1 MGRDATEQDVFPR
14 REEYDR
20 PRAKRK
26 IKEPERFE
34 IDPHLDD
41 DIMRAIRLSLQ
52 QQQSS
57 SSDPQPGGG
66 GSKAGIE
73 PKRLRVERQT
83 SGGGGGDAKPRAKE
97 HHAPKRGGK
106 APGDAPKHH
115 PHPKPQHHSH
125 KQAPQHHHREHAMR
139 QDAKPKPPP
148 PPPPPAEPELPPPR
162 AWWFERLLLR
172 RHDCGA
178 LGCGEGEGAS
188 TDDDWHRR
196 VWSRQRPYLT
206 LQGPLTAE
214 DISAGHEAPA

>member
-41 DIMRAIRLSLQ
+41 DIMRA
-52 QQQSS
+52 
-57 SSDPQPGGG
+57 
-66 GSKAGIE
+66 
-73 PKRLRVERQT
+73 
-83 SGGGGGDAKPRAKE
+83 
-97 HHAPKRGGK
+97 
-106 APGDAPKHH
+106 
-115 PHPKPQHHSH
+115 
-125 KQAPQHHHREHAMR
+125 
-139 QDAKPKPPP
+139 
-148 PPPPPAEPELPPPR
+148 PPPAEPELPPPR

>member
-83 SGGGGGDAKPRAKE
+83 AAASGARA
-97 HHAPKRGGK
+97 AAAAR
-106 APGDAPKHH
+106 
-115 PHPKPQHHSH
+115 
-125 KQAPQHHHREHAMR
+125 
-139 QDAKPKPPP
+139 
-148 PPPPPAEPELPPPR
+148 LVVR
-162 AWWFERLLLR
+162 AAAAAAARLR
-172 RHDCGA
+172 RSGVWGGR
-178 LGCGEGEGAS
+178 GCV
-188 TDDDWHRR
+188 HR
-196 VWSRQRPYLT
+196 
-206 LQGPLTAE
+206 
-214 DISAGHEAPA
+214 